1 MHLSFAAR
9 SQSILPTT
17 SAAGIPVSI
26 VREIIMTISVSRPA
40 NGSNTNTPFAGKIMS
55 ARNAAGYTVDQLALT
70 CGLTSQEITA
80 LEAGTDGDPV
90 RIKRV
95 ANALQIPITTLM

>member
-1 MHLSFAAR
+1 
-9 SQSILPTT
+9 
-17 SAAGIPVSI
+17 
-26 VREIIMTISVSRPA
+26 MTISVSNPSK
-40 NGSNTNTPFAGKIMS
+40 GSTTSAPFAGKILS

-80 LEAGTDGDPV
+80 LESGTDSNPM

-95 ANALQIPITTLM
+95 ATALQIPLTNLM